1 MNTQRTERSNLL
13 TLTKCIWNG
22 ELLLISLYYH
32 KLVSRD
38 TVSVD
43 TVQGMVKMFLF
54 LVPPRLPLT
63 LMSVSSSLS
72 LVQALSSELAQAR
85 DDTKKTQNDMLHA
98 ENVKAGRDKYKTLRQ
113 IRSGNTKQR
122 IDEFESM

>member
-1 MNTQRTERSNLL
+1 MAPFEPLLLFTEPALYEFLFYDRTNKMNTQRTERSNLL

-54 LVPPRLPLT
+54 LLPPPA
-63 LMSVSSSLS
+63 SL
-72 LVQALSSELAQAR
+72 
-85 DDTKKTQNDMLHA
+85 
-98 ENVKAGRDKYKTLRQ
+98 
-113 IRSGNTKQR
+113 
-122 IDEFESM
+122 